1 MMRPMTPGQ
10 RHFLL
15 QQLRARPGFLRA
27 RAHFAERPPAEAWQY
42 IRAARHERCKGAC
55 CAHALLLGAT
65 PAPTSS
71 AQIATQADQVL
82 VDMQRFV
89 DYAFAPAE
97 MIGAKMMDA
106 SRALTKLQ
114 VDALQSGADG
124 LGGALETLSE
134 SIGKA
139 ADNII
144 EPTLEEG
151 KDLLFWPLLLLG
163 GLVGLTILSG
173 GGQAALA
180 AAPAALARTARPL

>member
-1 MMRPMTPGQ
+1 MTPAQ
-10 RHFLL
+10 RLAL
-15 QQLRARPGFLRA
+15 LRARPGFLRA

-42 IRAARHERCKGAC
+42 IRAARHERCRGAC
-55 CAHALLLGAT
+55 CAHALLGAT